1 MFFQLVFFLG
11 IEFKFSV
18 VMATYNTK
26 NYVKQAIESV
36 INQTIGFE
44 NNIQLIL
51 INDGSDDGTEDILL
65 NYKNLYPH
73 NIILINQDNQGQA
86 CARNNGLKYVEGEY
100 VNFLDSDDYLSQNAF
115 EEVYEFFSLYHEDID
130 VVSLPLIQFGRTNVN
145 HILNY
150 KFENSRVIDLKKE
163 PNNPQLHVAS
173 SFVKKSAINNIS
185 FPLNIVASEDS
196 NFINKIIL
204 KKQKLGVL
212 NSANY
217 FYRKRVDYSS
227 TLDVASSN
235 IDYYNNRLQY
245 HFLDLINYSISIFGF
260 VPKFIQYTLI
270 YDLYWLVNGANLD
283 IFIDSDEK
291 NDFFSTFDEILKF
304 IDEDVIWNNRNF
316 KYSLLK
322 KFLYYYKVKNY
333 SILPSNEVRF
343 IVGDK
348 QFDKLSYHSFW
359 INNVEIR
366 DESLYINGFLNTHFN
381 LKSISVS
388 LTKED
393 ENGHINDYV
402 ANYIEK
408 NNHVAFLST
417 IWQFNY
423 NFEAYVPLDHVNSKI
438 KLFVNY
444 HIDNDPTNF
453 DEKNVISH
461 SLKVGFKDSSSI
473 SKECNYFI
481 SDLFL
486 IAFQNKIFHILY
498 NSCKGIIKF

>member
-1 MFFQLVFFLG
+1 MDFF
-11 IEFKFSV
+11 K
-18 VMATYNTK
+18 
-26 NYVKQAIESV
+26 
-36 INQTIGFE
+36 
-44 NNIQLIL
+44 
-51 INDGSDDGTEDILL
+51 
-65 NYKNLYPH
+65 
-73 NIILINQDNQGQA
+73 
-86 CARNNGLKYVEGEY
+86 
-100 VNFLDSDDYLSQNAF
+100 
-115 EEVYEFFSLYHEDID
+115 
-130 VVSLPLIQFGRTNVN
+130 TN
-145 HILNY
+145 
-150 KFENSRVIDLKKE
+150 
-163 PNNPQLHVAS
+163 
-173 SFVKKSAINNIS
+173 
-185 FPLNIVASEDS
+185 
-196 NFINKIIL
+196 
-204 KKQKLGVL
+204 
-212 NSANY
+212 
-217 FYRKRVDYSS
+217 
-227 TLDVASSN
+227 
-235 IDYYNNRLQY
+235 
-245 HFLDLINYSISIFGF
+245 LDLGG
-260 VPKFIQYTLI
+260 KFIYFDN
-270 YDLYWLVNGANLD
+270 DLLKE
-283 IFIDSDEK
+283 IE
-291 NDFFSTFDEILKF
+291 DEILKF